1 MTHGIME
8 IRSMN
13 EQNKNLVRSASN
25 ASDAVDNG
33 NIVVLTAGGETSE
46 VWAATKP
53 ATATLASGAA
63 TSLWLVYTD
72 EVSTLVDGTLVY
84 RGLSPRP
91 GDIYAPAT
99 STFRVVKPEVGNIF
113 VLTADDISNS
123 RTAETFIV
131 AQDANYKWAWNSTAI
146 SGLSAKLIE
155 VTYLPV
161 PDGSMGLGRVTAYK
175 FEIVALA

>member
-1 MTHGIME
+1 MTHGILEM
-8 IRSMN
+8 RVMN
-13 EQNKNLVRSASN
+13 EQNKNIVRTASN
-25 ASDAVDNG
+25 ASDPVDNG
-33 NIVVLTAGGETSE
+33 NIVVLTAGGSTSE

-53 ATATLASGAA
+53 ATATLPSGAA
-63 TSLWLVYTD
+63 TALYLVSTD

-84 RGLSPRP
+84 RGLSPRS

-99 STFRVVKPEVGNIF
+99 STFRVIKPELGNVF
-113 VLTADDISNS
+113 VVTADCMSNA

-131 AQDANYKWAWNSTAI
+131 AQDANYKWLWNSTAI

-155 VTYLPV
+155 VTTLSV
-161 PDGSMGLGRVTAYK
+161 PDGSMGLGRVAAYK